1 MAKKFWN
8 VKNED
13 EKAELILYGEISS
26 ESWYGDEITPKQ
38 FAEDLKSLNNKDLTV
53 RLNSPGG
60 DVFAAHAIYNL
71 LKAYK
76 GNVDVVIDGLAASAA
91 TIIMC
96 AGRVTAPNN
105 SLLMIHNPSTGLIGY
120 FEESDLKKVADSLK
134 AVKQTII
141 NVYLSKTSGILS
153 ETKLKHMM
161 DDETYMTA
169 QEAKDFGFVD
179 EVAGVDAN
187 IENKNG
193 TIFINSVEINK
204 KFLQKPDK
212 FADFINKKKV
222 NKVENN
228 FDFNAMSD
236 EELGKAARILL
247 NSGDKTLE
255 TAAELTPEQLKDFQ
269 EPSPI
274 HAMPKNNL
282 QDAVLAERE
291 RMLKLDAM
299 KVGNQIID
307 AYIDTAKQDGI
318 SVENA
323 QKYVDKMKVYCE
335 KTDTPA
341 QPSTNVN
348 FAEALKV
355 IHDQLTSGAD
365 SVQATN
371 PRMTPEQKNFEE
383 RKARANL
390 IAKFANEGRVQDVK

>member
-1 MAKKFWN
+1 MLG
-8 VKNED
+8 V
-13 EKAELILYGEISS
+13 
-26 ESWYGDEITPKQ
+26 
-38 FAEDLKSLNNKDLTV
+38 
-53 RLNSPGG
+53 
-60 DVFAAHAIYNL
+60 
-71 LKAYK
+71 
-76 GNVDVVIDGLAASAA
+76 
-91 TIIMC
+91 
-96 AGRVTAPNN
+96 
-105 SLLMIHNPSTGLIGY
+105 PSTGLIGY

-193 TIFINSVEINK
+193 TIFINSVEISK
-204 KFLQKPDK
+204 KFFQKPDK

-222 NKVENN
+222 SKVENN

-269 EPSPI
+269 KPAPV
-274 HAMPKNNL
+274 P
-282 QDAVLAERE
+282 QDAILAERE

-323 QKYVDKMKVYCE
+323 QKYVDKMKVHCE

-365 SVQATN
+365 AGT
-371 PRMTPEQKNFEE
+371 KDAC
-383 RKARANL
+383 RKKSTR
-390 IAKFANEGRVQDVK
+390 QYDC

>member
-1 MAKKFWN
+1 MTKKFWN

-91 TIIMC
+91 TIVMC
-96 AGRVTAPNN
+96 AGHVTAPNN
-105 SLLMIHNPSTGLIGY
+105 SLLMIHNPSTGLMGY

-169 QEAKDFGFVD
+169 QEAKDYGFVD

-187 IENKNG
+187 IEDKNG
-193 TIFINSVEINK
+193 TIFINSVEISK

-212 FADFINKKKV
+212 FADFIKQKGGNV
-222 NKVENN
+222 KVERQDLKEVGANKTAEEVASPTSEVK
-228 FDFNAMSD
+228 NA
-236 EELGKAARILL
+236 
-247 NSGDKTLE
+247 
-255 TAAELTPEQLKDFQ
+255 
-269 EPSPI
+269 
-274 HAMPKNNL
+274 NNL
-282 QDAVLAERE
+282 QNAILAERE
-291 RMLKLDAM
+291 RMLALDKM
-299 KVGNQIID
+299 KTGNAIID
-307 AYIDTAKQDGI
+307 TYIDVAKQKG
-318 SVENA
+318 VLAEEA
-323 QKYVDKMKVYCE
+323 QKYVDQMKAHCKE
-335 KTDTPA
+335 STAA
-341 QPSTNVN
+341 QPSNNVN
-348 FAEALKV
+348 FAEALKI

-365 SVQATN
+365 SVLASS
-371 PRMTPEQKNFEE
+371 RVMTEEEKKAAE
-383 RKARANL
+383 RKSTADL
-390 IAKFANEGRVQDVK
+390 IAKFANEGRK